1 MTGAVFFSNLV
12 CLILRLGVLM
22 TVQKGFN
29 SDISYKGLTYHVQ
42 TEDWGAMNP
51 YIVSRVY
58 RDGAVI
64 KSVKIPYT
72 KVLPTEKQKDSR
84 SIRVA
89 LETQHQSI
97 LDLLL
102 SGQLL

>member
-1 MTGAVFFSNLV
+1 M
-12 CLILRLGVLM
+12 
-22 TVQKGFN
+22 QKGFN

-42 TEDWGAMNP
+42 TEDWGVGNP
-51 YIVSRVY
+51 FFVSRVF
-58 RDGAVI
+58 RDGAVL

-72 KVLPTEKQKDSR
+72 KVLPQEKIKDGR